1 MGYLHGC
8 TYHMGN
14 RFNRFA
20 PLLEEKEEEVVPRYH
35 PMYYRFNR
43 YIPRRRVW

>member
-1 MGYLHGC
+1 MGFLHGC
-8 TYHMGN
+8 TYHFGN

-20 PLLEEKEEEVVPRYH
+20 PLIEEKEEVVPRYH

-43 YIPRRRVW
+43 YIPRRRMW